1 MARCSSPW
9 RRIPPSG
16 GCREEAPAADG
27 AQSPGGPVRALVLL
41 RSFGFFLRTAFERE
55 HQHERINVGARATA
69 PMTSFCVTA

>member
-27 AQSPGGPVRALVLL
+27 ARSLGGPVRARVLL
-41 RSFGFFLRTAFERE
+41 RLFVWAAFERE
-55 HQHERINVGARATA
+55 HQHESMSALALVHEQQR
-69 PMTSFCVTA
+69 P